1 MRWNSIEAQPRDR
14 HGRVP
19 LAPRQRD
26 VVAAIRRLARE
37 HGYPPT
43 IRELG
48 DDLGYTTPN
57 AVAQHLRLLQRKGWV
72 ILEPNKARTLRVV
85 NR

>member
-26 VVAAIRRLARE
+26 VVAAIRRLAKE

-48 DDLGYTTPN
+48 DDLGITTPN
-57 AVAQHLRLLQRKGWV
+57 GVKQHLRLLARKGWV
-72 ILEPNKARTLRVV
+72 TWEEGKARTLRLVGE
-85 NR
+85 